1 MLCSKS
7 ALAFLAA
14 GLAAFL
20 MGMSVVVWSRGELAQ
35 LYGVLWLN
43 IAAIF
48 WVGAGIISKLQHL
61 LPPPNDCEASD

>member
-20 MGMSVVVWSRGELAQ
+20 MGMSVVMWSRGELAQ

-61 LPPPNDCEASD
+61 LPPPNECSATD

>member
-61 LPPPNDCEASD
+61 LPPPNECSATD

>member
-7 ALAFLAA
+7 ALAFLAL

-48 WVGAGIISKLQHL
+48 WVGAGIISKLQYMM
-61 LPPPNDCEASD
+61 PPPNDCSTTE